1 MSRGGHNFIDLTN
14 QVFGELKVV
23 SYNPGTKSDPSTWTC
38 NCSCGN
44 TIKVPGYALRAG
56 HYKSCGCKRDIKRDK
71 GAKEH
76 IKKDRVAG
84 TRKSA
89 LIQKAHRDSS
99 SGVKGVCWLKQRNC
113 WKAYITIAGKTKHLG
128 HFKNKED
135 AIKARKEAE
144 EKYHKPILE
153 DEQHEENN

>member
-1 MSRGGHNFIDLTN
+1 MGGHNFIDLTN

-23 SYNPGTKSDPSTWTC
+23 SYNPGTKHNRSTWTC
-38 NCSCGN
+38 KCSCGN
-44 TIKVPGYALRAG
+44 TVKVPGYALRAG
-56 HYKSCGCKRDIKRDK
+56 HYKSCGCKQVEKRSK
-71 GAKEH
+71 GVKEH

-89 LIQKAHRDSS
+89 LIQKAHKDSS
-99 SGVKGVCWLKQRNC
+99 SGVKGVCWMASRQKWR
-113 WKAYITIAGKTKHLG
+113 AYIGFQGRQITLG
-128 HFKNKED
+128 YFKNKED

>member
-23 SYNPGTKSDPSTWTC
+23 SYNPGTKFNPSTWTC

-56 HYKSCGCKRDIKRDK
+56 YYRSCGCKQATKRDK
-71 GAKEH
+71 GAIEH
-76 IKKDRVAG
+76 IKRDRVAG

-89 LIQKAHRDSS
+89 LKQKAHKDNS
-99 SGVKGVCWLKQRNC
+99 SGVKGVCWVKSRKRWN
-113 WKAYITIAGKTKHLG
+113 AYITIAGKTKNLG
-128 HFKNKED
+128 YFIDKED
-135 AIKARKEAE
+135 AIKARKDAE

-153 DEQHEENN
+153 DDNNGK